1 MHQYLTHHAAV
12 KILLHLAEGMRGRL
26 TLARDDDADVSD
38 SQSGVLLALRRP
50 PVGDIDALWGITADV
65 GRTAR
70 GCGLD
75 EVAALLQSLLPL
87 IQHTV
92 GGGQQN
98 TTSVC
103 SYNWSMQFI
112 ISLDQ

>member
-50 PVGDIDALWGITADV
+50 PVGDIDAL
-65 GRTAR
+65 
-70 GCGLD
+70 
-75 EVAALLQSLLPL
+75 
-87 IQHTV
+87 
-92 GGGQQN
+92 
-98 TTSVC
+98 
-103 SYNWSMQFI
+103 
-112 ISLDQ
+112 